1 MELTEIIKK
10 TIELNQDVI
19 DEEVEHLY
27 QKILKIKPKYL
38 EHNNN
43 LGLSLH
49 KTYLTQLLKYK
60 IQKYSSRIK

>member
-1 MELTEIIKK
+1 MKLTEIIKK
-10 TIELNQDVI
+10 SIELNQNDI

-49 KTYLTQLLKYK
+49 KIYLTPLLKYK